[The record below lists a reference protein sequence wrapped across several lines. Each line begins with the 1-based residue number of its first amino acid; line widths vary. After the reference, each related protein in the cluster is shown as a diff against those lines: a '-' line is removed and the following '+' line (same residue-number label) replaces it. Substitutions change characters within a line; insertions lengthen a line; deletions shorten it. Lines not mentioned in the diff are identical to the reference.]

1 MLSCR
6 QVNRTTKGKATA
18 VPSCDSKAMPGL
30 RQLVFS
36 SLLRTVTYPQDSAM
50 NSNTNCTTDSIAH
63 DASFTFWFPLAWTLV
78 GVLFTICACLLAF
91 YITFR
96 RRDPLTTRLD
106 HILDVRIIGES
117 GGLRVVRDDVAELRK
132 ALSAPWQSLAETT
145 GFQALAS
152 EVRETCGA
160 VTEFMTEEREPACMS
175 LIVCVVLLLQEP
187 ILTCGRCDSLAVDDI
202 IVVDLQSD
210 LDNSSHHNTTQT
222 VSTFVHKI
230 LYRRSLCLAVTPSH
244 SLLVRP
250 SACIFPTL
258 SHRTDA
264 TSQEQTSMLM
274 HTIRLLSWCR

>member
-1 MLSCR
+1 
-6 QVNRTTKGKATA
+6 
-18 VPSCDSKAMPGL
+18 MPGL

-132 ALSAPWQSLAETT
+132 ALTAPGQFLAETT
-145 GFQALAS
+145 QTLRQLTTDFQALATK
-152 EVRETCGA
+152 VHETCQA
-160 VTEFMTEEREPACMS
+160 VDGFMTEKREPATP
-175 LIVCVVLLLQEP
+175 VLLE
-187 ILTCGRCDSLAVDDI
+187 ILTELRKSNGDPRFQSWLRPVSFQVYLNAQAAVLA
-202 IVVDLQSD
+202 
-210 LDNSSHHNTTQT
+210 
-222 VSTFVHKI
+222 
-230 LYRRSLCLAVTPSH
+230 
-244 SLLVRP
+244 
-250 SACIFPTL
+250 
-258 SHRTDA
+258 
-264 TSQEQTSMLM
+264 
-274 HTIRLLSWCR
+274 